1 MSSRAQKRLLKDLK
15 ELHDSPLEVANAGPR
30 DGDIMTW
37 VGFIFGPDG
46 TVFEDG
52 IFEILIEFG
61 EDYPIK
67 APKVTFL
74 SDIFHPNVTKN
85 GNVASH
91 AIESFW
97 RPTYGVWSLL
107 LSLHMLLR
115 EPVEEPVFEGSSLNR
130 ESETNYQDEDNECVL
145 DQSSPGSLDVVEQD
159 LIGKLHL

>member
-1 MSSRAQKRLLKDLK
+1 MSSSAQIRLLKDLK
-15 ELHDSPLEVANAGPR
+15 ELHDSPLEDASAAPR

-37 VGFIFGPDG
+37 VGVIFGPDG
-46 TVFEDG
+46 TVFEGRLFD
-52 IFEILIEFG
+52 ILIEFG
-61 EDYPIK
+61 EDYPIN

-97 RPTYGVWSLL
+97 CPTYGVWSLL

-130 ESETNYQDEDNECVL
+130 ESETNYQDENNERVS
-145 DQSSPGSLDVVEQD
+145 DQSSPALDVVEQD
-159 LIGKLHL
+159 LKGKLHL